1 MYQSKLNLLETEKA
15 IKFIKDEFERR
26 LARKLNLV
34 RISSPVVVSKESG
47 INDYLNGYEKPVAF
61 HYQGEEL
68 EIIQSLAKWKR
79 MALKRYGFKIG
90 QGLYADMNAI
100 RKDEIIDSIHSIY
113 VDQWD
118 WEKIITRKQ
127 RTKEYL
133 FKTVKVIYSVI
144 QKMERIVNRRYPT
157 LFFKL
162 PDEIT
167 FIDSQELED
176 RFPELTSRE
185 REYQV
190 TKECK
195 AVFVTRVGGRL
206 RSGEIHDGRSPD
218 YDDWDL
224 NGDLLLYDAVNG
236 AVLEVSSMGIRV
248 DEVSLVAQLK
258 ERNALDRLQYP
269 YHQALLNGQ
278 LPLTIGGGIGQSRI
292 CQFLLEKKHIG
303 EVQAS
308 YWPPEM
314 LAALEQENIIV
325 L

>member
-26 LARKLNLV
+26 LATKLNLI

-162 PDEIT
+162 PDGIT

-195 AVFVTRVGGRL
+195 AVFVTRVGGL
-206 RSGEIHDGRSPD
+206 LNSGVIHDGRSPD
-218 YDDWDL
+218 YDDWNL

-278 LPLTIGGGIGQSRI
+278 LPLTIGGGIGQSRM

>member
-15 IKFIKDEFERR
+15 IKLIKDEFERR
-26 LARKLNLV
+26 LATKLNLI

-100 RKDEIIDSIHSIY
+100 RKDEIIDNIHSIY

-176 RFPELTSRE
+176 RFPQLTSRE

>member
-15 IKFIKDEFERR
+15 IKLIKDEFERR
-26 LARKLNLV
+26 LATKLNLI

-90 QGLYADMNAI
+90 QGLYADMNAF
-100 RKDEIIDSIHSIY
+100 RKDEIVDSIHSIY

-157 LFFKL
+157 LLFKL

-176 RFPELTSRE
+176 RFPQLTSRE

-278 LPLTIGGGIGQSRI
+278 LPLTIGGGIGQSRM